1 LFNDLNPSAS
11 GRVSWQQLSDR
22 MVVTWEAVADY
33 GTGNPDTMQ
42 VEMYFDG
49 RIQLAWLAVASQ
61 DAIVG
66 LSNGLGLPGGFTETD
81 LSAGGL

>member
-1 LFNDLNPSAS
+1 
-11 GRVSWQQLSDR
+11 
-22 MVVTWEAVADY
+22 
-33 GTGNPDTMQ
+33 

-49 RIQLAWLAVASQ
+49 RIQLAWLGVATQ
-61 DAIVG
+61 DALVG